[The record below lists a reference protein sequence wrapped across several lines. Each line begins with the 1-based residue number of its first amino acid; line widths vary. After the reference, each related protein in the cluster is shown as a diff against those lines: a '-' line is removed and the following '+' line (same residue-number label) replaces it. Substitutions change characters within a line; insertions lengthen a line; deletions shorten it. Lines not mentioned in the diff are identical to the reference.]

1 MKTPVQMLIESVE
14 YWNISIDCKNL
25 FKQICV
31 QALEIEK
38 EHILQAWENGALP
51 SFLGNYK
58 YKSSDMYYKETYKK
72 DTDETI

>member
-38 EHILQAWENGALP
+38 EQILQAWENGALP
-51 SFLGNYK
+51 YFDK
-58 YKSSDMYYKETYKK
+58 EYYDSWDYFEQTYKNNE
-72 DTDETI
+72 DETF